1 MERRLAR
8 GVQVDPAVA
17 VPASREPA
25 EPEPDAVA
33 ADDVKPVTEEAA
45 VPATAAVSAEEPSW
59 PDAAAESA
67 FLAEAR
73 ARGEAPVPVRKA
85 DPAEETDASPLPPVE
100 QLVGRVPAGVREL
113 LDDLFRARF
122 TRTARIPR
130 RALKE

>member
-1 MERRLAR
+1 MAEKSF
-8 GVQVDPAVA
+8 PAIVTCKVA
-17 VPASREPA
+17 SAPSLPA
-25 EPEPDAVA
+25 A
-33 ADDVKPVTEEAA
+33 AP
-45 VPATAAVSAEEPSW
+45 VSADEPSW

-85 DPAEETDASPLPPVE
+85 DPAEEVDASPLPPVE

-130 RALKE
+130 RALKS